1 MTRALLFAS
10 LLALPPKDGWFGVD
24 KVKHFLVSAF
34 VQSATFSAARA
45 AKVPRSNAHALAG
58 VSTAVAGIG
67 REVHDRRR
75 GRVFSVKDLAWDA
88 AGGVAAA
95 ALMHGTR

>member
-1 MTRALLFAS
+1 MRALLLAS
-10 LLALPPKDGWFGVD
+10 LLAAPPKDGWFGVD

-45 AKVPRSNAHALAG
+45 AKVPRPNAHVLAG
-58 VSTAVAGIG
+58 VSTAAAGIG

-75 GRVFSVKDLAWDA
+75 GRVFSAKDLAWDA
-88 AGGVAAA
+88 AGGLAAA
-95 ALMHGTR
+95 AMMNGTR